1 MQTIV
6 GLVLDCQNLL
16 KELCIEA
23 DLSEFDRKVVGSL
36 QTSKSGKNE
45 MVSMVSTET
54 CVGIGGSALSELTDR
69 VGELN
74 TEKKRRKI
82 KLGELGAEIACLW
95 EKLKIGED
103 VQREFTESVKGLGMD
118 TLMKGEVRSAP
129 SQRTNE
135 LSKV

>member
-1 MQTIV
+1 METII
-6 GLVLDCQNLL
+6 GLVEDSQNLI

-23 DLSEFDRKVVGSL
+23 DISEFDRKIVGSL
-36 QTSKSGKNE
+36 QSNKAGGKE
-45 MVSMVSTET
+45 MVSMVETET
-54 CVGIGGSALSELTDR
+54 CVGIGGNALEELTTR

-118 TLMKGEVRSAP
+118 TLMKGEVR
-129 SQRTNE
+129 R
-135 LSKV
+135 SKA